1 MKTEIQLTKDMSIYA
16 DDNSKVGN
24 LRQVVLDPVTS
35 EITHLVIEQGFI
47 FTTNK
52 VLPIDYVVRQNED
65 VLYLDRSANTLDL
78 PDFEE
83 TYYVNPS
90 DPDVI
95 LEEGDIIPNS
105 AIAPESVYY
114 YPPILDTGAGMYYWG
129 LPPYLDGDPLK
140 AVTRKNIPE
149 DSILIAE
156 GANVY
161 SLDGDHVGDVYS
173 VHMDHANKH
182 ITHFIISAGLLFP
195 DYKLIP
201 VFWVNQVDEDGIRV
215 AVTTKQLE
223 RLPEYKLETS

>member
-16 DDNSKVGN
+16 NDNSKVGN
-24 LRQVVLDPVTS
+24 LRQVVVDPVTS
-35 EITHLVIEQGFI
+35 KITHIVVEQGFI

-52 VLPIDYVVRQNED
+52 VLPIRYIARQTDNA
-65 VLYLDRSANTLDL
+65 LYLDRSSQVLEL

-90 DPDVI
+90 NPDVI
-95 LEEGDIIPNS
+95 VEEEDIVPS
-105 AIAPESVYY
+105 STIAPESVYY

-140 AVTRKNIPE
+140 GVTRKNIPE
-149 DSILIAE
+149 DAVLIEE

-173 VHMDHANKH
+173 IHMDHANKR
-182 ITHFIISAGLLFP
+182 ITHFIISQGLLFH

-215 AVTTKQLE
+215 AVTTAQLE
-223 RLPEYKLETS
+223 KLPAYNPEKV